1 MTPSIPALELQYW
14 RHRKEL
20 PTVAEQLGELFR
32 FSRAIHAYSPLLQD
46 WWLTSDKDIDD
57 ALLYR
62 AFDRHGPAAEALDA
76 IESKTKNTHDIRSI
90 SVWNGRRN
98 EEEGAVLGSRCNVIG
113 RPDAVSFGLTLRPEV
128 ADWKTAV
135 AWLQAAVTIWPALFA
150 TFGPFWYNERRVFRD
165 RPGLGWLLYL
175 PRSLTAREV
184 PEARRLVPVMRNGK
198 EQLGTIIVSVVN
210 EPFSLDNPEHIR
222 IANDIEIR
230 LVDRGLLP
238 RYADL

>member
-1 MTPSIPALELQYW
+1 MTPSLPALELQYW

-20 PTVAEQLGELFR
+20 PSVAEQLGELFR

-62 AFDRHGPAAEALDA
+62 AFDPHGPTAEALTV
-76 IESKTKNTHDIRSI
+76 IGTKTKNTHDIRSI
-90 SVWNGRRN
+90 SLWIGSKNG
-98 EEEGAVLGSRCNVIG
+98 EEGAGLSSRCNVIG
-113 RPDAVSFGLTLRPEV
+113 RPDAMRFALRLKPEV
-128 ADWKTAV
+128 SDWRTGV
-135 AWLQAAVTIWPALFA
+135 EWLQAALAIWPALFA
-150 TFGPFWYNERRVFRD
+150 TFGPFWYSEKAVFRD
-165 RPGLGWLLYL
+165 RPGVGWMLYL
-175 PRSLTAREV
+175 PRKLTAQDV

-198 EQLGTIIVSVVN
+198 EQLGTIILSVVD

-230 LVDRGLLP
+230 LVDQDLLP